1 MTYILLFLFAWWA
14 LSIALVVSNDALI
27 NKIKSEVPM
36 LPVFPVWAQSAA
48 LIVALSL
55 DRRTMAQ
62 PFYSAIN
69 LYLNYRLKK
78 IARRIKK
85 AASHRNDEVG
95 EMLRSLAE
103 DVERISKT

>member
-1 MTYILLFLFAWWA
+1 MTYILIGLFAWWA
-14 LSIALVVSNDALI
+14 LSIALVVSNDVLI
-27 NKIKSEVPM
+27 NKIRREVPM
-36 LPVFPVWAQSAA
+36 LPMFPVWAQSVA

-62 PFYSAIN
+62 PVYSLIN

-78 IARRIKK
+78 IAKRIKK

-95 EMLRSLAE
+95 EHLRSLAE